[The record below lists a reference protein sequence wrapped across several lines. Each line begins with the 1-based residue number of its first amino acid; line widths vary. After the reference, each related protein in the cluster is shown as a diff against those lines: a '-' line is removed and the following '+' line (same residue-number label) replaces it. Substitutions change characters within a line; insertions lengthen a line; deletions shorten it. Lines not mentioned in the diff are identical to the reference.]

1 MNRIFALSNFRRLVD
16 HNRFVSMK
24 ITAEGKDVPKK
35 KNFES
40 RITLIGSDNSVSI
53 TDLKSAQSLSVRR
66 DLKLVK
72 IQDIDTKTRR
82 PVYKLLTSAQYLEE
96 EIAKRKEKKISKE
109 SLLIKGQKL
118 ITLTNRIAENDL
130 MTSVKKMI
138 KLLDKQF
145 EVKVVVTGPDSEAM
159 ENLDKICSVIEKNT
173 KSSGKIVQKRNKGNS
188 LRFQL
193 IPVRDKSSQNGND
206 DSNQNSENKD
216 HEKGPL

>member
-1 MNRIFALSNFRRLVD
+1 MNKIFALTNFRRIVEY
-16 HNRFVSMK
+16 NRFLSMK
-24 ITAEGKDVPKK
+24 ITAEGKDIPKK

-40 RITLIGSDNSVSI
+40 RITLIGHDNSVSI

-96 EIAKRKEKKISKE
+96 EIVKRKEKKISKE
-109 SLLIKGQKL
+109 NQLIKGQKL
-118 ITLTNRIAENDL
+118 ITLSNRIAENDL

-145 EVKVVVTGPDSEAM
+145 EVKVVVTGSDSEAA
-159 ENLDKICSVIEKNT
+159 ESLDKICSVIEKST
-173 KSSGKIVQKRNKGNS
+173 KSSGKVIQKRNKGNS

-193 IPVRDKSSQNGND
+193 IPVRDKSSQVGND
-206 DSNQNSENKD
+206 DSSNHSDNKGD
-216 HEKGPL
+216 EKGPL